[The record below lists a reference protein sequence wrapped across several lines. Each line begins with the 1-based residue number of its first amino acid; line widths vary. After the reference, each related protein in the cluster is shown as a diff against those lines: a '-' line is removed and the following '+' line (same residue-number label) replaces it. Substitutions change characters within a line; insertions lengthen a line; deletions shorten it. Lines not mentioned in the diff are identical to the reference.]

1 MPLHPGVDGRQVAS
15 ERRRWHRRMQRS
27 KVTRAMKTAYVRARL
42 ADVERTL
49 EWREVEAEDLEQAIK
64 IVEQQDDVEV
74 VLEASW
80 IPGGVVT

>member
-1 MPLHPGVDGRQVAS
+1 
-15 ERRRWHRRMQRS
+15 
-27 KVTRAMKTAYVRARL
+27 MKAYVRARL
-42 ADVERTL
+42 ADADRTL
-49 EWREVEAEDLEQAIK
+49 EWREVEADTLEQAIK